1 MNTKRKRRYFY
12 HDMAN
17 YLQVASRMSP
27 EDGNAYLEEMIQK
40 SGIKLKNIKHT
51 DQTEAFGELMKCL
64 DRLQDQK
71 VGSEKPPDRRELAVQ
86 YLIESK
92 KQECVRN
99 KIETEFLIQLP
110 ADRSVLCSEWVSL
123 LGNLLDNAI
132 EACRYAEGERKIR
145 LITEDGGGF
154 WLLTMEN
161 AIGNLIVFENGR
173 KLIPEQLEAD
183 LIRIPEVEEC
193 LVADVVRKK
202 HVTINVY
209 MKLENGQQEQ
219 RVKKSVYDIV
229 LLP

>member
-1 MNTKRKRRYFY
+1 MNTKRKLRYFY

-17 YLQVASRMSP
+17 HLQVASRMSP

-110 ADRSVLCSEWVSL
+110 ANRSVLCSEWVSL

-161 AIGNLIVFENGR
+161 AIGNKKKKRGCGIKIIR
-173 KLIPEQLEAD
+173 KL
-183 LIRIPEVEEC
+183 
-193 LVADVVRKK
+193 VRKSRGRFK
-202 HVTINVY
+202 MDKTDKIMISKVW
-209 MKLENGQQEQ
+209 LP
-219 RVKKSVYDIV
+219 V
-229 LLP
+229 LRRKTEV

>member
-17 YLQVASRMSP
+17 HLQVASHMSP

-99 KIETEFLIQLP
+99 K
-110 ADRSVLCSEWVSL
+110 
-123 LGNLLDNAI
+123 
-132 EACRYAEGERKIR
+132 
-145 LITEDGGGF
+145 
-154 WLLTMEN
+154 
-161 AIGNLIVFENGR
+161 
-173 KLIPEQLEAD
+173 LEAD
-183 LIRIPEVEEC
+183 LIRIQEVEEC

>member
-1 MNTKRKRRYFY
+1 
-12 HDMAN
+12 
-17 YLQVASRMSP
+17 MSP

-110 ADRSVLCSEWVSL
+110 PDRSVLCSELSL
-123 LGNLLDNAI
+123 I
-132 EACRYAEGERKIR
+132 HI
-145 LITEDGGGF
+145 
-154 WLLTMEN
+154 
-161 AIGNLIVFENGR
+161 
-173 KLIPEQLEAD
+173 
-183 LIRIPEVEEC
+183 
-193 LVADVVRKK
+193 
-202 HVTINVY
+202 
-209 MKLENGQQEQ
+209 
-219 RVKKSVYDIV
+219 
-229 LLP
+229 

>member
-1 MNTKRKRRYFY
+1 MNTKRKLRYFY

-17 YLQVASRMSP
+17 HLQVASRMSP

-40 SGIKLKNIKHT
+40 SGIRLKNIKHT

-71 VGSEKPPDRRELAVQ
+71 VGSEEPPDRRELAVQ
-86 YLIESK
+86 YLIELK

-161 AIGNLIVFENGR
+161 AIGNKKKKRGCGIKIIR
-173 KLIPEQLEAD
+173 KL
-183 LIRIPEVEEC
+183 
-193 LVADVVRKK
+193 VRKSRGRFK
-202 HVTINVY
+202 MDKTDRIMISKVW
-209 MKLENGQQEQ
+209 LP
-219 RVKKSVYDIV
+219 V
-229 LLP
+229 LRRKTEV

>member
-17 YLQVASRMSP
+17 HLQVASHMSP

-92 KQECVRN
+92 K
-99 KIETEFLIQLP
+99 
-110 ADRSVLCSEWVSL
+110 
-123 LGNLLDNAI
+123 
-132 EACRYAEGERKIR
+132 
-145 LITEDGGGF
+145 
-154 WLLTMEN
+154 
-161 AIGNLIVFENGR
+161 
-173 KLIPEQLEAD
+173 
-183 LIRIPEVEEC
+183 
-193 LVADVVRKK
+193 

>member
-17 YLQVASRMSP
+17 HLQVASRMSP

-110 ADRSVLCSEWVSL
+110 ANRSVLCSEWVSL

-132 EACRYAEGERKIR
+132 EACRYAEGKRKIR

-161 AIGNLIVFENGR
+161 AIGNKKKKRGCGIKIIR
-173 KLIPEQLEAD
+173 KL
-183 LIRIPEVEEC
+183 
-193 LVADVVRKK
+193 VRKSRGRFK
-202 HVTINVY
+202 MDKTDRIMISKVW
-209 MKLENGQQEQ
+209 LP
-219 RVKKSVYDIV
+219 V
-229 LLP
+229 LRRKTEV

>member
-17 YLQVASRMSP
+17 HLQVASRMSP

-92 KQECVRN
+92 KQECVQN

-123 LGNLLDNAI
+123 LGNQEDMEYRII
-132 EACRYAEGERKIR
+132 EPNN
-145 LITEDGGGF
+145 
-154 WLLTMEN
+154 W
-161 AIGNLIVFENGR
+161 GR
-173 KLIPEQLEAD
+173 PHG
-183 LIRIPEVEEC
+183 
-193 LVADVVRKK
+193 KK
-202 HVTINVY
+202 N
-209 MKLENGQQEQ
+209 
-219 RVKKSVYDIV
+219 
-229 LLP
+229 

>member
-1 MNTKRKRRYFY
+1 MNTKRKLRYFY

-17 YLQVASRMSP
+17 HLQVASRMSP

-92 KQECVRN
+92 KKECVRN

-110 ADRSVLCSEWVSL
+110 ADRSVLCSEWVSQ

-161 AIGNLIVFENGR
+161 AIGNKKKKRGCGIKIIR
-173 KLIPEQLEAD
+173 KL
-183 LIRIPEVEEC
+183 
-193 LVADVVRKK
+193 VRKSRGRFK
-202 HVTINVY
+202 MDKTDKIMISKVW
-209 MKLENGQQEQ
+209 LP
-219 RVKKSVYDIV
+219 V
-229 LLP
+229 LRRKTEV

>member
-1 MNTKRKRRYFY
+1 MNTKRKLRYFY

-17 YLQVASRMSP
+17 HLQVASRMSP

-161 AIGNLIVFENGR
+161 AIGNKKKKRGCGIKIIR
-173 KLIPEQLEAD
+173 KL
-183 LIRIPEVEEC
+183 
-193 LVADVVRKK
+193 VRKSRGRFK
-202 HVTINVY
+202 MDKTDKIMISKVW
-209 MKLENGQQEQ
+209 LP
-219 RVKKSVYDIV
+219 V
-229 LLP
+229 LRRKTEV

>member
-1 MNTKRKRRYFY
+1 MNTKRKLRYFY

-17 YLQVASRMSP
+17 HLQVASRMSP

-161 AIGNLIVFENGR
+161 AIGNKKKKRGCGIKIIR
-173 KLIPEQLEAD
+173 KL
-183 LIRIPEVEEC
+183 
-193 LVADVVRKK
+193 VRKSRGRFK
-202 HVTINVY
+202 MDKTDKVMISKVW
-209 MKLENGQQEQ
+209 LP
-219 RVKKSVYDIV
+219 V
-229 LLP
+229 LRRKTEV

>member
-17 YLQVASRMSP
+17 HLQVAFRMSP

-92 KQECVRN
+92 K
-99 KIETEFLIQLP
+99 
-110 ADRSVLCSEWVSL
+110 
-123 LGNLLDNAI
+123 
-132 EACRYAEGERKIR
+132 
-145 LITEDGGGF
+145 
-154 WLLTMEN
+154 
-161 AIGNLIVFENGR
+161 
-173 KLIPEQLEAD
+173 
-183 LIRIPEVEEC
+183 
-193 LVADVVRKK
+193 
-202 HVTINVY
+202 HVIINVY